1 MITAIVLASGYS
13 SRMGENKLL
22 LLKDKVP
29 MVEHLFSQLSQINF
43 HEVIVV
49 TQYDEVEKLAK
60 SYGYT
65 PIINMNP
72 QNGISESIK
81 LGVKKTNRDSNFMF
95 FTGDQPFLRG
105 EVIKKIINISNNK
118 YIIVPR
124 LLGERKSPV
133 VFGKVYREELLRLSG
148 DIGGKEII
156 NKNLNSVKYL
166 DFSDGNDFLD
176 IDTRE
181 EYEKIR

>member
-22 LLKDKVP
+22 LLKDNIP
-29 MVEHLFSQLSQINF
+29 MVEHLFRQLSQINF

-60 SYGYT
+60 SYGYIS
-65 PIINMNP
+65 IINMTP
-72 QNGISESIK
+72 QRGISESIK
-81 LGVKKTNRDSNFMF
+81 LGVKNTDIDSNFMF
-95 FTGDQPFLRG
+95 FTGDQPFLRE
-105 EVIKKIINISNNK
+105 EVIKKIMDISDNR
-118 YIIVPR
+118 YITVPR

-133 VFGKVYREELLRLSG
+133 IFGKVYREELLKLDG
-148 DIGGKEII
+148 DTGGKEII

-166 DFSDGNDFLD
+166 DFSGGNDFLD

-181 EYEKIR
+181 EYEKIG

>member
-1 MITAIVLASGYS
+1 MITGIVLASGYS

-22 LLKDKVP
+22 LLKDNNP
-29 MVEHLFSQLSQINF
+29 MIEHLFIQLYKIKF

-49 TQYDEVEKLAK
+49 TQYIEIEKIAR

-65 PIINMNP
+65 VVTNHKP

-81 LGVKKTNRDSNFMF
+81 LGVENTDTDSNFMF
-95 FTGDQPFLRG
+95 FTGDQPFLTS
-105 EVIKKIINISNNK
+105 EVIEKIIENSNSHQVV
-118 YIIVPR
+118 VPR
-124 LLGERKSPV
+124 VSGKNKSPV
-133 VFGKVYREELLRLSG
+133 IFGKTYRKELLKLTG

-156 NKNLNSVKYL
+156 KNNLDNIKYVN
-166 DFSDGNDFLD
+166 FSDENDFLD
-176 IDTRE
+176 IDTWE

>member
-22 LLKDKVP
+22 LLKDGIP
-29 MVEHLFSQLSQINF
+29 MVEHLFRQFYKINF
-43 HEVIVV
+43 YGVIVV
-49 TQYDEVEKLAK
+49 TQYREVERLAK

-65 PIINMNP
+65 TIINNIP

-81 LGVKKTNRDSNFMF
+81 LGVKNTDIDSNFMF
-95 FTGDQPFLRG
+95 FTGDQPFLRR
-105 EVIKKIINISNNK
+105 EIIKKIMDISDNR
-118 YIIVPR
+118 YIVVPR

-156 NKNLNSVKYL
+156 NKNLKSVKYL
-166 DFSDGNDFLD
+166 DFSGGNDFLD

-181 EYEKIR
+181 EYEKVR